1 MIAAFRHVL
10 TLMRVDRRLVARFV
24 ATALGRSLLSLA
36 TILLVREFLA
46 GVLAQRGLPA
56 WAVRLGGPDMALWTI
71 AGLLWIAFLG
81 GSALALDNQV
91 TQQRMVKA
99 LELGMMERL
108 LRHLLGLSVAFFER
122 QSHGD
127 ILQAVRQDVSELRI
141 AVFALARAA
150 LDGVTAA
157 GLFVAAWWLSPRLT
171 WWALIVLPV
180 AVVPL
185 VYLARRALAR
195 SREIRR
201 TGYVLFDAILQLLR
215 GIRLIKV
222 FRAEATETRTTLEK
236 SRRYFDEL
244 IAMVRVQAFANGVL
258 ESLASTGIVLVI
270 VIGGFDVLA
279 GRLDWPTLMAFVLAV
294 RALHGPLNGLSQ
306 SIVALATHGASAE
319 RVSRLLTTASDV
331 PEVRDPIP
339 LTGAPALLAVEQV
352 SFRYHADA
360 DPVLRDVTLTLAAGE
375 TLGIAGPS
383 GAGKSTLLGLIARFF
398 DPSAGSIR
406 LDGVDLRR
414 HSLSDLYGQLA
425 IVTQEPFLFATTIRE
440 NIRCSRPEATDQE
453 VEDAARAVGIDPEI
467 RATAQGYETMVGLGG
482 TAVSGGQAQRVN
494 IARALLKN
502 PSILL
507 LDEATSNLDSL
518 SELKVQEALERL
530 IEGRTTLVVAHRLS
544 TLRRADRILVLDRGA
559 AVGLGPH
566 LELLESCPI
575 YRRMWELQQL
585 EGPRQPTM
593 DRAGSVSVPEAP
605 DPEDPLVLTP
615 PVTRT

>member
-10 TLMRVDRRLVARFV
+10 TLMRVDRRLVVRFV
-24 ATALGRSLLSLA
+24 VTALGRSALSLA
-36 TILLVREFLA
+36 TILLVKQFLA
-46 GVLAQRGLPA
+46 GVLAQGDLPA
-56 WAVRLGGPDMALWTI
+56 WATRVGGPEAALWVI

-150 LDGVTAA
+150 LDGVTAV
-157 GLFVAAWWLSPRLT
+157 GLFLAAWWLSPRLT

-180 AVVPL
+180 AVVP
-185 VYLARRALAR
+185 VVFLARRALAR
-195 SREIRR
+195 SRSIRR

-215 GIRLIKV
+215 GIRVIKV
-222 FRAEATETRTTLEK
+222 FRAEATETRTTLER

-244 IAMVRVQAFANGVL
+244 VAMVRVQAFANGVL
-258 ESLASTGIVLVI
+258 ESVASTGIVLVI

-319 RVSRLLTTASDV
+319 RVSRLLSTAS
-331 PEVRDPIP
+331 EVAEAAHPVA
-339 LTGAPALLAVEQV
+339 LTGAPTRVTVERV
-352 SFRYHADA
+352 TFRYGADRE
-360 DPVLRDVTLTLAAGE
+360 PVLREVSFTLDAGE

-383 GAGKSTLLGLIARFF
+383 GAGKSTLLGLVARFF
-398 DPSAGSIR
+398 DPGSGSIQ
-406 LDGVDLRR
+406 LDGVELRKLR
-414 HSLSDLYGQLA
+414 LADLYAQLA

-440 NIRCSRPEATDQE
+440 NIRCSRPEASDQE
-453 VEDAARAVGIDPEI
+453 VEEAARAVGIDAEI
-467 RATAQGYETMVGLGG
+467 RAMPQGYETVVGSGG
-482 TAVSGGQAQRVN
+482 TALSGGQAQRIN

-530 IEGRTTLVVAHRLS
+530 MEGRTTLVVAHRLS
-544 TLRRADRILVLDRGA
+544 TLRRADRILVLDRGE

-566 LELLESCPI
+566 LELLERCPI

-585 EGPRQPTM
+585 EGPRGE
-593 DRAGSVSVPEAP
+593 AGRELSVTLPDAP
-605 DPEDPLVLTP
+605 DSDDPLILVQRP
-615 PVTRT
+615 